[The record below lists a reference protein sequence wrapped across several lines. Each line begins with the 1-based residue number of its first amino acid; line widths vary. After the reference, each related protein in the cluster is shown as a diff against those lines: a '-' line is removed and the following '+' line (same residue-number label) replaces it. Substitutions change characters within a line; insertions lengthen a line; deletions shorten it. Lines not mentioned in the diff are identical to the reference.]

1 MKKIINIASFSRS
14 RLNQDAVKGSYYGW
28 HSQFA
33 RKLVGKVDANIESW
47 SIDAALPHEQ
57 RYEKDGVTYRLFP
70 SGFFLSPGREI
81 SGTLLKALK
90 LEAHEHDIVVHLHD
104 YHNWQSY
111 AIALTVKAPVVAHFH
126 GATHRPIEN
135 LRNPRRW
142 LATPLFLVEQLFEN
156 VAMKRVRH
164 FFLANTRD
172 KRVYERRRS
181 PFSFCPMAPELDV
194 FTPTERTA
202 ARIALGI
209 DVNTKVLLNVG
220 GFAPVKNL
228 ELLVRAF
235 VELRMSVDARLFMLG
250 PTYSRVYQARI
261 MAMIRRVGV
270 EDSVQVVGMISRE
283 RLNAYYNAADALLVS
298 SSPGEGGPTVVL
310 EALAVGLPVVSTPVG
325 FTRDILP
332 KAGGLLTLAD
342 APSDLVPALRTVL
355 GSVMKDRVPCRP
367 WTWDDVIRTILLV
380 YSRLFGTDRKDA

>member
-1 MKKIINIASFSRS
+1 MRKIINIASFSRS
-14 RLNQDAVKGSYYGW
+14 RLNQDAVKGSYYVW

-33 RKLVGKVDANIESW
+33 RKLNGTIDAHIESW
-47 SIDAALPHEQ
+47 SIDAALPDEQ

-70 SGFFLSPGREI
+70 SGFFLAPGREL
-81 SGTLLKALK
+81 STALLNALK
-90 LEAHEHDIVVHLHD
+90 KEAREHEIVVHLHD

-111 AIALTVKAPVVAHFH
+111 AVALTVNAPVVAHIH
-126 GATHRPIEN
+126 GATRRPIEN

-142 LATPLFLVEQLFEN
+142 FAAPLFLVEQLFEN
-156 VAMKRVRH
+156 AAIRRICY
-164 FFLANTRD
+164 FFLANMRER
-172 KRVYERRRS
+172 KVYERRKL
-181 PFSFCPMAPELDV
+181 PFSFCPMAPELGV
-194 FTPTERTA
+194 FAPMDRSA
-202 ARIALGI
+202 ARRTIGT
-209 DVNTKVLLNVG
+209 DEQTKMLLNVG
-220 GFAPVKNL
+220 GFAAVKNL

-235 VELRMSVDARLFMLG
+235 AELRKSVDAHLFMLG

-270 EDSVQVVGMISRE
+270 EDAVQVVGMISRE
-283 RLNAYYNAADALLVS
+283 RLNAYYNAADALVVA

-342 APSDLVPALRTVL
+342 APSSLASALRTVL
-355 GSVMKDRVPCRP
+355 GSAVKHRVQCRP
-367 WTWDDVIRTILLV
+367 WTWDDVMRSVSST
-380 YSRLFGTDRKDA
+380 YSRLFTTARTDT